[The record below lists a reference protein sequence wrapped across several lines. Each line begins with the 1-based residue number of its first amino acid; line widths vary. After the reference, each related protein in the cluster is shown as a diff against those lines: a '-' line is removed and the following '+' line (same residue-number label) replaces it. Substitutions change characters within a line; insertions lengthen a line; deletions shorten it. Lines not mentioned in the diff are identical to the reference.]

1 MKGMQ
6 IIVDSTCD
14 MTLEEAKASGVT
26 VKILKVFFG
35 EEGYRD
41 KIDLT
46 GEEFF
51 KKLKASDQMPTTTM
65 VTPEDFREEFERHP
79 DEDILVISIAH
90 ELSGTCQS
98 AWLTQAE
105 SGRQNIYVVDSG
117 SATIGHL
124 ILTREAVR
132 LRDEG
137 KSAREIYETLEK
149 IKPRLRVYA
158 VVDTL
163 KYLVKGGRLS
173 GAAGALGTILSLK
186 PIIQIR
192 DGAVTSA
199 DKARGARSAIRKL
212 ALMVQKEPA
221 DRDLPMAYAHAGD
234 LETLAELSHT
244 LGIEAPAGWLGSVV
258 GAHSGP
264 GAVVFAYFAQG

>member
-1 MKGMQ
+1 MKDMQ

-14 MTLEEAKASGVT
+14 MTPEEAKATGVT

-35 EEGYRD
+35 EDGYRD
-41 KIDLT
+41 KIDLS
-46 GEEFF
+46 GEDFF
-51 KKLKASDQMPTTTM
+51 RKLKASDLMPTTTM
-65 VTPEDFREEFERHP
+65 VTPEDFKEEFERHP
-79 DEDILVISIAH
+79 DEDILVITIANQ
-90 ELSGTCQS
+90 LSGTCQS
-98 AWLTQAE
+98 AWLSKTE
-105 SGRQNIYVVDSG
+105 SGRQDIYVVDSG

-124 ILTREAVR
+124 CLVREAVR
-132 LRDEG
+132 LRDAG
-137 KSAREIYETLEK
+137 KSAREIHETLEK
-149 IKPRLRVYA
+149 IKPRIRVYA

-199 DKARGARSAIRKL
+199 EKAHGARGAIRKL
-212 ALMVQKEPA
+212 ARMVEKEPA
-221 DRDLPMAYAHAGD
+221 DSSLPMAYAHAGD
-234 LETLAELSHT
+234 LDTLKELT
-244 LGIEAPAGWLGSVV
+244 EKLGIEAPAGWLGSVV

-264 GAVVFAYFAQG
+264 GAVVFAYFAMA

>member
-1 MKGMQ
+1 MQ

-14 MTLEEAKASGVT
+14 MTLEEAKSLGVT
-26 VKILKVFFG
+26 VMVLKVFFG
-35 EEGYRD
+35 QEGYRD
-41 KIDLT
+41 KIDLV

-51 KKLKASDQMPTTTM
+51 RKLRASDQMPTTTM
-65 VTPEDFREEFERHP
+65 VTPEDFREEFHRHP
-79 DEDILVISIAH
+79 DEDILVITIAQ

-98 AWLTQAE
+98 AWLAKAE
-105 SGRQNIYVVDSG
+105 SGRQDIYVVDSG

-158 VVDTL
+158 VLYTL

-186 PIIQIR
+186 PIIQVR
-192 DGAVTSA
+192 QGAVTSA
-199 DKARGARSAIRKL
+199 DKARGARGAIRKL
-212 ALMVQKEPA
+212 ALMLAKEPI
-221 DRDLPMAYAHAGD
+221 DRSLPAAYAHAGN
-234 LETLAELSHT
+234 LETLAELSRA
-244 LGIEAPAGWLGSVV
+244 LGVEAPASWLGSVV

-264 GAVVFAYFAQG
+264 DAVAVAYFTKG